1 MKAIVSPLYFI
12 YLFVLSL
19 FIGFSIGSCSD
30 NEFEELSD
38 NSNATKVQT
47 RAVPTPVFDWENA
60 DWMPTPSMQ
69 SRIPSPWSG
78 QGSLVGT
85 YGIDIVND
93 RKHLMDGNYCIIHSI
108 RM

>member
-47 RAVPTPVFDWENA
+47 RAVPTPDTGFPSLSR
-60 DWMPTPSMQ
+60 PT
-69 SRIPSPWSG
+69 
-78 QGSLVGT
+78 
-85 YGIDIVND
+85 NF
-93 RKHLMDGNYCIIHSI
+93 N
-108 RM
+108 

>member
-19 FIGFSIGSCSD
+19 FMGFSIGSCSD

-47 RAVPTPVFDWENA
+47 RAVPTPVFDW
-60 DWMPTPSMQ
+60 
-69 SRIPSPWSG
+69 
-78 QGSLVGT
+78 
-85 YGIDIVND
+85 
-93 RKHLMDGNYCIIHSI
+93 
-108 RM
+108 

>member
-78 QGSLVGT
+78 QGSLVIGHDRTGT
-85 YGIDIVND
+85 DYTGRAFYCRD
-93 RKHLMDGNYCIIHSI
+93 RSN
-108 RM
+108 R

>member
-60 DWMPTPSMQ
+60 DSFNAVSNPFPMVRT
-69 SRIPSPWSG
+69 
-78 QGSLVGT
+78 
-85 YGIDIVND
+85 
-93 RKHLMDGNYCIIHSI
+93 RKFGWNVWN
-108 RM
+108 

>member
-47 RAVPTPVFDWENA
+47 RAVPTPVFD
-60 DWMPTPSMQ
+60 
-69 SRIPSPWSG
+69 
-78 QGSLVGT
+78 
-85 YGIDIVND
+85 
-93 RKHLMDGNYCIIHSI
+93 
-108 RM
+108 

>member
-47 RAVPTPVFDWENA
+47 RARLLYLIGK
-60 DWMPTPSMQ
+60 MQ
-69 SRIPSPWSG
+69 TG
-78 QGSLVGT
+78 CLLLQCSLESLPHGPDKEVW
-85 YGIDIVND
+85 
-93 RKHLMDGNYCIIHSI
+93 LE
-108 RM
+108 RMELI